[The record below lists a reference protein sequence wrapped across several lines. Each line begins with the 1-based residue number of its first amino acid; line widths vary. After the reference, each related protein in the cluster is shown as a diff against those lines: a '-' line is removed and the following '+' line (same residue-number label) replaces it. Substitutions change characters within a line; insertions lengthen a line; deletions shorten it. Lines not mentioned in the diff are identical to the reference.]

1 MLDDFQDTDT
11 SAAFLDELDDEE
23 FDDDFNVLTSSSS
36 GLIFGMTPP
45 QRFVIS
51 VLVLGITCIL
61 STFCL
66 LVFDKISLPY

>member
-1 MLDDFQDTDT
+1 MLNDFQDTDT

-36 GLIFGMTPP
+36 GRLFGMTPP
-45 QRFVIS
+45 QRLVIS
-51 VLVLGITCIL
+51 VLVFGITCIL

-66 LVFDKISLPY
+66 LIFDKISPPF